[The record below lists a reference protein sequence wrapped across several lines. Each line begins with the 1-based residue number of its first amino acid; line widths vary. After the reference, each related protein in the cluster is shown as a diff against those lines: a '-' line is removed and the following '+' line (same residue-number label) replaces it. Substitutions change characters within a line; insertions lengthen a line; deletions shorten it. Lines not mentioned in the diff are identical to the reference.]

1 MPGRCRATRA
11 APALKNGGIGHPAVI
26 HTRYVFPTQHEEF
39 IMDQQSP
46 PHPVVLGQL
55 QAEISRLETRVQQ
68 LDEGRD
74 SAYEKALIRSYEAL
88 LDDHRTRLATLRLA

>member
-1 MPGRCRATRA
+1 
-11 APALKNGGIGHPAVI
+11 
-26 HTRYVFPTQHEEF
+26 
-39 IMDQQSP
+39 MDQQSP
-46 PHPVVLGQL
+46 PHPVMLGQL